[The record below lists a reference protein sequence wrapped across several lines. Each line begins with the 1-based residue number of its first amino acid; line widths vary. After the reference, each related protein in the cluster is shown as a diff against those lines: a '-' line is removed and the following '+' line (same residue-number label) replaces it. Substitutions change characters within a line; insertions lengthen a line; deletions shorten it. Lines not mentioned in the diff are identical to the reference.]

1 MATSSCAGCC
11 RARPFWRSA
20 SVCWRR
26 RRRGA
31 GSIRSVRSRTASPTP
46 LRPART
52 RKSATCRCFR
62 VLWADEAL
70 HRLRTHPHVLAL
82 FDGIFGEPAL
92 AHPMFVQ
99 RNIFPQSE
107 SFDFT
112 TGEHQDKVH
121 IGGATSHA
129 MWVPLGDCPRE
140 KGALA
145 VAAGSHRAG
154 VLDTRVGG
162 GAGGMDICVPIP
174 GEWVSGSF
182 GAGDALIFSDTTV
195 HRALPNR
202 STELRQSFDARYQ
215 PASQP
220 VAEPNMLP
228 YSGCGTWEEVYAGWS
243 SDDQKYYWKALS
255 PNVVPF
261 DRSYYERRDRMAFA
275 MAESG
280 DATARDTLL
289 RIAQRDPN
297 AEKRRARGRTPAAT
311 WPERKAPK
319 ASAHRP
325 EPPASSPRVEASGS
339 GPDDPLPGV
348 RPPAAAR
355 RRSSPGKS
363 ERWGELPSG
372 ASGLVS
378 SRIAYH
384 HTMTGRGR
392 AMKMQSRAPGS
403 TPVESRGRR
412 RSCPRRNGRCAAR
425 ALARPAGLRHGALA
439 LLRSALGE
447 PAGAG
452 AAGGS
457 SRPPPLRQGDAAR
470 EPGRSS
476 ALRRLP
482 GGRARVRHTPASH
495 LRHDRSGHEHRPD
508 ARRRGPDGGGGCTQL
523 SDRRADHRQA
533 DGPLPQ
539 LPDVDGRRERPSRSR
554 SRGRPP

>member
-1 MATSSCAGCC
+1 MMDA
-11 RARPFWRSA
+11 
-20 SVCWRR
+20 
-26 RRRGA
+26 
-31 GSIRSVRSRTASPTP
+31 VRSFLNSTGLIGDGPALAERLHRDGYLFLRGLLPRAAVLEVRLRLLENAAAGGWLDPERP
-46 LRPART
+46 LEDGIANPAAACKDPEERYMQV
-52 RKSATCRCFR
+52 FR
-62 VLWADEAL
+62 GLWADEAL

-154 VLDTRVGG
+154 VLDTKVGG

-182 GAGDALIFSDTTV
+182 EAGDVLIFSDTTV

-289 RIAQRDPN
+289 RIAQRDPD
-297 AEKRRARGRTPAAT
+297 AEKRERAEELLRHLAGQREGA
-311 WPERKAPK
+311 ESLS
-319 ASAHRP
+319 ASA
-325 EPPASSPRVEASGS
+325 
-339 GPDDPLPGV
+339 
-348 RPPAAAR
+348 
-355 RRSSPGKS
+355 
-363 ERWGELPSG
+363 
-372 ASGLVS
+372 
-378 SRIAYH
+378 
-384 HTMTGRGR
+384 
-392 AMKMQSRAPGS
+392 
-403 TPVESRGRR
+403 
-412 RSCPRRNGRCAAR
+412 
-425 ALARPAGLRHGALA
+425 
-439 LLRSALGE
+439 
-447 PAGAG
+447 
-452 AAGGS
+452 
-457 SRPPPLRQGDAAR
+457 
-470 EPGRSS
+470 
-476 ALRRLP
+476 
-482 GGRARVRHTPASH
+482 
-495 LRHDRSGHEHRPD
+495 
-508 ARRRGPDGGGGCTQL
+508 
-523 SDRRADHRQA
+523 
-533 DGPLPQ
+533 
-539 LPDVDGRRERPSRSR
+539 
-554 SRGRPP
+554 